1 MRAGV
6 EASIEQGAG
15 ELTSQWMQ
23 LAEGRVHYID
33 EGRGPAVVLVHGTP
47 TSSYLYRKL
56 IGPLAVGHRVIAMDQ
71 LGFGLSDKP
80 AGADYRP
87 AAHARRLEELI
98 ERLGLRDVVMVVH
111 DFGGPIGLSYAI
123 QHSSNVRGLVL
134 FNTWMWS
141 LAGTPAERISRLFS
155 GSIGR
160 FLYTRLNFSPRVI
173 LKAAFGDKRKL
184 TREAHRRYMDAFPTP
199 AERMA
204 PWILARE
211 LIGSTEW
218 YESLWR
224 QRERITGKPALVL
237 WGMKDPA
244 FGPDYLARWR
254 QVLTHARIVELAAAG
269 HFVQEEAPEEAAAL
283 ILEFLGTIPAS
294 T

>member
-1 MRAGV
+1 MNRDPAGDFESRYV
-6 EASIEQGAG
+6 ELPDGRMHYLDQG
-15 ELTSQWMQ
+15 S
-23 LAEGRVHYID
+23 
-33 EGRGPAVVLVHGTP
+33 GPAVVMVHGTP
-47 TSSYLYRKL
+47 TSSFLYRKL
-56 IGPLAVGHRVIAMDQ
+56 IPPVAQTHRVIAVDH
-71 LGFGLSDKP
+71 LGFGRSDKP

-87 AAHARRLEELI
+87 AAHARRLEELV
-98 ERLGLRDVVMVVH
+98 ERLGLKNIVVVVH

-123 QHSSNVRGLVL
+123 QHADNVRGLVL

-173 LKAAFGDKRKL
+173 LKAAFADKRRL
-184 TREAHRRYMDAFPTP
+184 TKEAHRRYMDAFPTP
-199 AERMA
+199 AERVA

-218 YESLWR
+218 YDGLW
-224 QRERITGKPALVL
+224 QRRDRIAGKPALVL

-244 FGPDYLARWR
+244 FKPDDLARWR
-254 QVLTHARIVELAAAG
+254 QVLTNARVVEFAAAG
-269 HFVQEEAPEEAAAL
+269 HFVQEEAPEEAAARM
-283 ILEFLGTIPAS
+283 LEFLGTIPMS